1 MAAKKKGESVDRLAA
16 IASVARRF
24 SAFQPASEVFTA
36 VKSVQT
42 IFPQFDVATKVG
54 GFPIERVSLIHGP
67 SNEGK
72 TAFAIGVGKS
82 FLVKDHF
89 FGFVDAEFSTPVTW
103 LNMLMGNYVNHPG
116 FVAMHPTS
124 FEKTRDSVKEFLE
137 TIAEAKDKGDI
148 DKDTSALVVVDS
160 IRKLVPERLMDAL
173 KKDAEKVGLDGMSGR
188 GAQYK
193 AALLAQWLDEL
204 VPLIYHTNSGILL
217 ITRETE
223 KPNAGPYEQQYVIA
237 GGKAPIYESSI
248 AARISRN
255 FIKEADEV
263 VGERHTVRIWKTKI
277 GSKEG
282 KYVDGHFHTSNGASS
297 PAGFDISRDI
307 LEMAVD
313 CGIINKKSG
322 KHWFTRANTGFG
334 EGEVFADS
342 EAEAIKF
349 LRELPAEK
357 LYSLETL
364 VRNEYVPQEHD
375 ISEQGR

>member
-1 MAAKKKGESVDRLAA
+1 MAAKKRGEQADRLAA
-16 IASVARRF
+16 ISAVAKRF
-24 SAFQPASEVFTA
+24 SAFQPASEIFTE

-42 IFPQFDVATKVG
+42 IFPQIDVATKCG
-54 GFPIERVSLIHGP
+54 GFPIERVSLVHGP

-72 TAFAIGVGKS
+72 TVMAIGVGKS
-82 FLVKDHF
+82 FLLRDHF
-89 FGFVDAEFSTPVTW
+89 FGFVDAEFSTPVSW
-103 LNMLMGNYVNHPG
+103 LNTLMGGYVNHPG

-148 DKDTSALVVVDS
+148 DKHTSALVVVDS
-160 IRKLVPERLMDAL
+160 IRKLVPERLMEAL

-204 VPLIYHTNSGILL
+204 VPLIYHTNAAILL

-223 KPNAGPYEQQYVIA
+223 KPNAGPYEQQYVIS
-237 GGKAPIYESSI
+237 GGKAPIYESSLV
-248 AARISRN
+248 ARITRN
-255 FIKEADEV
+255 FVKEGDDT

-282 KYVDGHFHTSNGASS
+282 KYVDGHFHTSNGSKS

-307 LEMAVD
+307 LEMSLD
-313 CGIINKKSG
+313 CGIINKKAG
-322 KHWFTRANTGFG
+322 KHWFTRANGRFG
-334 EGEVFADS
+334 EGEMLGDS
-342 EAEAIKF
+342 EAETVQAIRAF
-349 LRELPAEK
+349 APEQLHE
-357 LYSLETL
+357 LETL
-364 VRNEYVPQEHD
+364 VRNEYTPKEFD
-375 ISEQGR
+375 IGTT